1 MSLRASVVVPTYSFE
16 RWDHLVAT
24 LDGLA
29 RQTVAPEEVIVVVDG
44 NPELLERVR
53 ERFPDVRSAENSQGA
68 GLSGCRNTAAD
79 LAAGSVLAY
88 LDDDAV
94 PEPQWLEEHLAGYD
108 HPSVLGTG
116 GTLVPAWSGGK
127 PDRLPKELWW
137 IIGCSWTGR
146 PETPAPI
153 RNPIGANMTL
163 RKDVVEAAG
172 GFTMRL
178 GRLDREGTATSG
190 TADETEFCIRALESH
205 PGGYFQHRPGAVVHH
220 LVPAARTTWGYLVS
234 RSRVEGCIESD
245 AGGTCGA
252 IRSDSASERDYVR
265 RVLPRAIARE
275 LLVGTMRKGGGLR
288 AGGRDR
294 GRRHDHSLDLRGR
307 PGLGAH
313 PAGALGR
320 RP

>member
-1 MSLRASVVVPTYSFE
+1 MSMRASVVIPTYSFE
-16 RWDHLVAT
+16 RWDNLVET
-24 LDGLA
+24 LHALE

-53 ERFPDVRSAENSQGA
+53 DRFPDVRSVENGQGE

-79 LAAGSVLAY
+79 LASGSVLAY

-146 PETPAPI
+146 PETPGPI

-178 GRLDREGTATSG
+178 GRLVREGKATSG

-205 PGGYFQHRPGAVVHH
+205 PGGYFQHRPAAVVHH
-220 LVPAARTTWGYLVS
+220 LVPAARTSWGYLVS
-234 RSRVEGCIESD
+234 RSRVEGASK
-245 AGGTCGA
+245 AMLVGHVG
-252 IRSDSASERDYVR
+252 DSIGLASERDYVR

-275 LLVGTMRKGGGLR
+275 LWSGVRGSAAGFERAAAILVATAVTAWTY
-288 AGGRDR
+288 AGGRLSER
-294 GRRHDHSLDLRGR
+294 MR
-307 PGLGAH
+307 PG
-313 PAGALGR
+313 AGR
-320 RP
+320 S

>member
-24 LDGLA
+24 LQGLEH
-29 RQTVAPEEVIVVVDG
+29 QTIDPEEVIVVVDG
-44 NPELLERVR
+44 NLELLERVR
-53 ERFPDVRSAENSQGA
+53 EQFQGVRSVENSQGP

-79 LAAGSVLAY
+79 LATGSVLAY

-108 HPSVLGTG
+108 NPSVLGTG

-127 PDRLPKELWW
+127 PERLPKELWW
-137 IIGCSWTGR
+137 VIGCSWTGR
-146 PETPAPI
+146 PETAAPI
-153 RNPIGANMTL
+153 RNPIGANMTI

-205 PGGYFQHRPGAVVHH
+205 PGGYFQHQPGAVVHH
-220 LVPAARTTWGYLVS
+220 AVPAARTSWSYLVS
-234 RSRVEGCIESD
+234 RARVEGASKAMLVEHV
-245 AGGTCGA
+245 G
-252 IRSDSASERDYVR
+252 DSIGLASERDYVR

-275 LLVGTMRKGGGLR
+275 LGAGLR
-288 AGGRDR
+288 GSAAGFERAAAIVVSATVTAWTYAGGRLSERMRAARR
-294 GRRHDHSLDLRGR
+294 GSART
-307 PGLGAH
+307 
-313 PAGALGR
+313 
-320 RP
+320 